1 MPVSTGEIC
10 QGVSITAVASGFS
23 AFLLCPV
30 VLGSWITV
38 RRAAEMAFR
47 VVGAVANIYL
57 LDHFLMSFLR
67 RSYGGDGGTGRTFGD
82 TFSFV

>member
-1 MPVSTGEIC
+1 MLVSTGEIC

-23 AFLLCPV
+23 AFLLCPM
-30 VLGSWITV
+30 VLDSWITV
-38 RRAAEMAFR
+38 QRAAEMASR
-47 VVGAVANIYL
+47 VGKLWRIYL
-57 LDHFLMSFLR
+57 LDLFLTSFLR

>member
-1 MPVSTGEIC
+1 MSNGI
-10 QGVSITAVASGFS
+10 GW
-23 AFLLCPV
+23 LDN
-30 VLGSWITV
+30 
-38 RRAAEMAFR
+38 RAACGR
-47 VVGAVANIYL
+47 DGLSSCGNCRIYL